1 MTFDR
6 ANKKIVIF
14 GGRYGKYAHG
24 DMNDLWEYHLP
35 TQTWYEI
42 SGVTKNKDPVPVMTM
57 KNVLQATAAIGA
69 MKKLGTLT
77 NSNSNTS

>member
-6 ANKKIVIF
+6 RNEKIVIF

-24 DMNDLWEYHLP
+24 DMNDLWEYHVP

-42 SGVTKNKDPVPVMTM
+42 SGVTKNKDPAQVMSM
-57 KNVLQATAAIGA
+57 KNVFQATAAIGA
-69 MKKLGTLT
+69 MKKLMAGFSTEQP
-77 NSNSNTS
+77 N